1 MLLVIIKY
9 FKKYNLLLSIERV
22 LIYQPFLRSVRIFE
36 GLVEY
41 YYYINVRENR
51 RAIVNGQFRD
61 TANIVHPRQGNED
74 KQSKKCNIT
83 QKIKKMSSTYSI
95 EKQVANLDA
104 NRCNA
109 ASCFRFIV
117 KRIPRHFLITSTW
130 ARNSLLCCL
139 CLYHSNA
146 INVLRGHSLIV
157 RCLSAI
163 LSAKSPVVA
172 AVSKSETTDAIVV
185 KLRVMEIPS
194 LNMIS

>member
-1 MLLVIIKY
+1 MTNQRHCQHWTHK
-9 FKKYNLLLSIERV
+9 
-22 LIYQPFLRSVRIFE
+22 
-36 GLVEY
+36 
-41 YYYINVRENR
+41 
-51 RAIVNGQFRD
+51 
-61 TANIVHPRQGNED
+61 TGNED

-95 EKQVANLDA
+95 EKQVVNLDA

-117 KRIPRHFLITSTW
+117 KRIPRHFMITSTW

-157 RCLSAI
+157 LCLSAI

-185 KLRVMEIPS
+185 KLTLLRYGWYISTRSILNRRLYFLKYLIMTNSTEIWYLWS
-194 LNMIS
+194 FDQINESYSEMWINILHVERKGY